1 MTSITID
8 RTEDAY
14 LNGESLLR
22 LLILMMLAI
31 IRGGAWECKRPREPF
46 QNNHFFSL
54 SLGIEML

>member
-1 MTSITID
+1 MID
-8 RTEDAY
+8 RTDDAY

-46 QNNHFFSL
+46 QNNHFFNL